1 MYIVEF
7 DTGNEWQDIYGDYI
21 KGESPEE
28 AASLFMDWQREQ
40 ISNNQFIKDLDK
52 AIEEANE
59 GLYRVL
65 ELQDGERVEVLRFVG
80 KEY

>member
-1 MYIVEF
+1 
-7 DTGNEWQDIYGDYI
+7 
-21 KGESPEE
+21 
-28 AASLFMDWQREQ
+28 MDWQREQ